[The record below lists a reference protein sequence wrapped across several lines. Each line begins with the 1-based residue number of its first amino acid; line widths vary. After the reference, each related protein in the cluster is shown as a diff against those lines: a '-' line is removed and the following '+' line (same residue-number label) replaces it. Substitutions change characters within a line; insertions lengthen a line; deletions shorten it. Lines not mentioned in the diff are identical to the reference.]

1 MIAYNSYRGDKMKEK
16 LKQAQSSAINVTFAM
31 AGIWVVILIVLSLYF
46 KSLLIV
52 VLGALGIGTVLV
64 IVFKIIDVI
73 NEIIKSL
80 KE

>member
-1 MIAYNSYRGDKMKEK
+1 MKDKIN
-16 LKQAQSSAINVTFAM
+16 QALSSAINTTFVI
-31 AGIWVVILIVLSLYF
+31 AGIWAVILIVLSLYF

-73 NEIIKSL
+73 NEIIKIL